1 MVASPRAAGAEVSA
15 TMVATMVSSATARRP
30 RERGVALLLVL
41 WIFVVLGV
49 LAVDFAR
56 YIRDDAMAAL
66 NFAEETRAYYLA
78 LAGMNRTIFE
88 ADRQHERS
96 APGAPTPT
104 PAVDDEDEDEPLP
117 ADGQWH
123 DGEFAG
129 GHYTV
134 RMTDEASLISLNKAD
149 DALLTRVITNLM
161 RGGNATTGMDRR
173 KSNEVSTVVDS
184 ILDWRDADHL
194 KRAHGAESEY
204 YLKRRPPYR
213 AKNGFFDSPEELLLV
228 RGVTPALFYGH
239 DGMPGFRDVFSVYSR
254 SPNIHLRSASA
265 AVLQAILGIDPD
277 TAADLVAQRET
288 DSNGFV
294 QQVTTHVA
302 DAHLAQLMVEE
313 EPRTVLLEG
322 RADTQAPRNQS
333 SVAAVVDLT
342 AESAEGARVLRW
354 LDRAPWT
361 GTVAPGSTAVQ
372 G

>member
-15 TMVATMVSSATARRP
+15 TMVATMVRSATARRP

-56 YIRDDAMAAL
+56 YIRDDAMAAV

-78 LAGMNRTIFE
+78 LAGMSRTIYD
-88 ADRQHERS
+88 ADRQHERA
-96 APGAPTPT
+96 APGT
-104 PAVDDEDEDEPLP
+104 PAQPPDDDDEDEPLP

-134 RMTDEASLISLNKAD
+134 RMTDEGGRLSLNKID

-161 RGGNATTGMDRR
+161 RGGNTTKGMDRR
-173 KSNEVSTVVDS
+173 ATNEVSTVVDS

-194 KRAHGAESEY
+194 KRAHGAESEF

-239 DGMPGFRDVFSVYSR
+239 DGIPGLREVFSVYSR
-254 SPNIHLRSASA
+254 SNNIHLRNASP
-265 AVLQAILGIDPD
+265 AVLQALLGLDAD
-277 TAADLVAQRET
+277 SAADLVAQRDT
-288 DSNGFV
+288 DSTGFF
-294 QQVTTHVA
+294 QQITTQVA
-302 DAHLAQLMVEE
+302 DPHLVQLMVEE

-322 RADTQAPRNQS
+322 RADTQAQRNQS
-333 SVAAVVDLT
+333 AVAAVVDLSS
-342 AESAEGARVLRW
+342 ESAE
-354 LDRAPWT
+354 
-361 GTVAPGSTAVQ
+361 
-372 G
+372 

>member
-1 MVASPRAAGAEVSA
+1 MISSRTPGRA
-15 TMVATMVSSATARRP
+15 

-41 WIFVVLGV
+41 WIFMVLGV

-56 YIRDDAMAAL
+56 YIRDDAMAAV

-88 ADRQHERS
+88 ADRQHERT

-104 PAVDDEDEDEPLP
+104 PAVDDDEDEDEPLP

-149 DALLTRVITNLM
+149 EALLTRVITNLM

-184 ILDWRDADHL
+184 ILDWRDADNL
-194 KRAHGAESEY
+194 RRAHGAESEF

-213 AKNGFFDSPEELLLV
+213 AKNGFFDSPEELLRV
-228 RGVTPALFYGH
+228 RGVTPALYYGS

-254 SPNIHLRSASA
+254 SPDINLRYAPA
-265 AVLQAILGIDPD
+265 AVLQALLGVDAD
-277 TAADLVAQRET
+277 TAADLVSQRET
-288 DSNGFV
+288 DETGFK
-294 QQVTTHVA
+294 QQV
-302 DAHLAQLMVEE
+302 DAQLADPHLMELTKSE
-313 EPRTVLLEG
+313 QQPRTVLLEG
-322 RADTQAPRNQS
+322 RADTQAQRNQS
-333 SVAAVVDLT
+333 SVAAVVDLS

-361 GTVAPGSTAVQ
+361 GTIVPGSTAVQ

>member
-1 MVASPRAAGAEVSA
+1 MPA
-15 TMVATMVSSATARRP
+15 RP

-149 DALLTRVITNLM
+149 DALLTRVVTNLM
-161 RGGNATTGMDRR
+161 RGGNTTAGMDRR

-184 ILDWRDADHL
+184 ILDWRDADNL
-194 KRAHGAESEY
+194 RRTHGAESEF

-213 AKNGFFDSPEELLLV
+213 AKNGLFDSPEELLRV
-228 RGVTPALFYGH
+228 RGVTPALYYGS

-254 SPNIHLRSASA
+254 SPNIHLRSAPA
-265 AVLQAILGIDPD
+265 AVLQALLGVDAD

-288 DSNGFV
+288 DETGFK
-294 QQVTTHVA
+294 QQVT
-302 DAHLAQLMVEE
+302 AQLTDPHLLQLTEPEE
-313 EPRTVLLEG
+313 GPRTVLLEG
-322 RADTQAPRNQS
+322 RADTRAQRNQS

-342 AESAEGARVLRW
+342 TESAEGARVLRW

-361 GTVAPGSTAVQ
+361 GAIVPGSTAVQ